1 LGTRGEAPGL
11 GLITDAQ
18 LVSDRIRE
26 RRRMVFLTVLR
37 AKGKVRL
44 ACGFAVFRRVSYD
57 QDGPV
62 MLLRTATRHSSRLV
76 IAICLFTLLLA
87 GCNPEHYP
95 QTTLLP
101 RGDFA
106 RIADDLLDT
115 TVKWAVLVFILVEG
129 VLIYAIFRFRGKPDD
144 PEPQQT
150 HGNTTVEI
158 IWTVIPAL
166 ILAAIAVPTVRAIF
180 QTNATPKRDALNI
193 EVVGHQWWW
202 EFRYP
207 EYNLTT
213 ANEIHV
219 PVGRTVSL
227 RMGSADVIHSFW
239 APQFAGKRDVFANR
253 QTRLWFKAEALGEYP
268 GQCAE
273 FCGIQHAR
281 MGYRIKSQ
289 KPEEFQAWVA
299 HMQSLSLKPP
309 PEPPKPAAGTR
320 SDKAVHT
327 ASVGATVQAAAQG
340 PDYAAGEKLF
350 QSKGCVACHALYAVN
365 APKGMIGP
373 NLANVGARSYIA
385 AGTLKNTDENLAR
398 WIRNPQAIKKGVL
411 MPNLGLSEN
420 EAKTLAGFLRA
431 HQ

>member
-1 LGTRGEAPGL
+1 M
-11 GLITDAQ
+11 
-18 LVSDRIRE
+18 S
-26 RRRMVFLTVLR
+26 
-37 AKGKVRL
+37 
-44 ACGFAVFRRVSYD
+44 
-57 QDGPV
+57 
-62 MLLRTATRHSSRLV
+62 RTAAWRPSRLV
-76 IAICLFTLLLA
+76 TALCLLMFVLI
-87 GCNPEHYP
+87 GCSPEHYP

-115 TVKWAVLVFILVEG
+115 TVKWALLVFVLVEG
-129 VLIYAIFRFRGKPDD
+129 VLIYAIFRFRGKPGD
-144 PEPQQT
+144 PEPHQT

-180 QTNATPKRDALNI
+180 QTNATPAKDALTI

-207 EYNLTT
+207 EYNVTT

-239 APQFAGKRDVFANR
+239 VPQFAAKRDVFANR
-253 QTRLWFKAEALGEYP
+253 ETRMWFKAETEGEYP
-268 GQCAE
+268 AQCAE

-281 MGYRIKSQ
+281 MAYRIKAQ

-299 HMQSLSLKPP
+299 HMQTLGPKPP
-309 PEPPKPAAGTR
+309 PTPAGTKPPPRPPAGTKPAAGA
-320 SDKAVHT
+320 SPNSQVMT
-327 ASVGATVQAAAQG
+327 ASQGGTLQQPGSPGGAQDPQ
-340 PDYAAGEKLF
+340 YASGEKLF
-350 QSKGCVACHALYAVN
+350 LTKGCVGCHSLQAVN
-365 APKGMIGP
+365 APKGMVGP

-398 WIRNPQAIKKGVL
+398 WIRDPQGIKKGVL
-411 MPNLGLSEN
+411 MPNLGLTD
-420 EAKTLAGFLRA
+420 ADARALVAFLRA
-431 HQ
+431 HK

>member
-1 LGTRGEAPGL
+1 M
-11 GLITDAQ
+11 LI
-18 LVSDRIRE
+18 
-26 RRRMVFLTVLR
+26 
-37 AKGKVRL
+37 
-44 ACGFAVFRRVSYD
+44 
-57 QDGPV
+57 
-62 MLLRTATRHSSRLV
+62 RTAARRPSRL
-76 IAICLFTLLLA
+76 IAALCLLVLVLI
-87 GCNPEHYP
+87 GCSPEHYP

-115 TVKWAVLVFILVEG
+115 TVKWALLVFVLVEG
-129 VLIYAIFRFRGKPDD
+129 VLIYAIFRFRGKPGD
-144 PEPQQT
+144 PEPRQS

-180 QTNATPKRDALNI
+180 QTNSSPPQGALTI

-219 PVGRTVSL
+219 PVGRTVAL
-227 RMGSADVIHSFW
+227 RMGSNDVIHSFW
-239 APQFAGKRDVFANR
+239 VPQFAAKREVFANR
-253 QTRLWFKAEALGEYP
+253 ESRMWFKAEVEGEYP

-273 FCGIQHAR
+273 FCGIQHGR
-281 MGYRIKSQ
+281 MAYRIRAQ
-289 KPEEFQAWVA
+289 APAEFDAWVA
-299 HMQSLSLKPP
+299 HMQTLKP
-309 PEPPKPAAGTR
+309 KP
-320 SDKAVHT
+320 VPT
-327 ASVGATVQAAAQG
+327 ASAGSGVRTASQGASIQQPGSAQG
-340 PDYAAGEKLF
+340 PQGNQYAAGEKLF
-350 QSKGCVACHALYAVN
+350 TAKGCVACHALYAVN
-365 APKGMIGP
+365 APKGMVGP

-398 WIRNPQAIKKGVL
+398 WIQNPQAIKKGVL
-411 MPNLGLSEN
+411 MPNLGVSEP
-420 EAKTLAGFLRA
+420 EARALVAFLRA

>member
-1 LGTRGEAPGL
+1 
-11 GLITDAQ
+11 
-18 LVSDRIRE
+18 
-26 RRRMVFLTVLR
+26 
-37 AKGKVRL
+37 
-44 ACGFAVFRRVSYD
+44 
-57 QDGPV
+57 
-62 MLLRTATRHSSRLV
+62 MLLRTAGPRSFRLV
-76 IAICLFTLLLA
+76 AALCLLTLVLA
-87 GCNPEHYP
+87 GCSPEHYP

-115 TVKWAVLVFILVEG
+115 TVKWALLVFVLVEG
-129 VLIYAIFRFRGKPDD
+129 VLVYAIFRFRGKPGD
-144 PEPQQT
+144 PEPHQT

-166 ILAAIAVPTVRAIF
+166 ILAVIAVPTVKAIF
-180 QTNATPKRDALNI
+180 QTNAVPGKDALTI

-227 RMGSADVIHSFW
+227 RMGSNDVIHSFW
-239 APQFAGKRDVFANR
+239 VPQFAAKRDVFANR
-253 QTRLWFKAEALGEYP
+253 ETRMWFKAEAEGEYP

-273 FCGIQHAR
+273 FCGIQHGR
-281 MGYRIKSQ
+281 MAYRIKAQ

-299 HMQSLSLKPP
+299 HMQTLGPKPP
-309 PEPPKPAAGTR
+309 APRAAPNP
-320 SDKAVHT
+320 
-327 ASVGATVQAAAQG
+327 Q
-340 PDYAAGEKLF
+340 YAEGEKLF
-350 QSKGCVACHALYAVN
+350 TAKGCIACHSLVAVN
-365 APKGMIGP
+365 APKGMVGP

-385 AGTLKNTDENLAR
+385 AGTLKNTDENLAH
-398 WIRNPQAIKKGVL
+398 WIRDPQGIKKGVL
-411 MPNLGLSEN
+411 MPNLGVT
-420 EAKTLAGFLRA
+420 EAEAQALVAYLRA

>member
-1 LGTRGEAPGL
+1 MA
-11 GLITDAQ
+11 
-18 LVSDRIRE
+18 
-26 RRRMVFLTVLR
+26 
-37 AKGKVRL
+37 
-44 ACGFAVFRRVSYD
+44 
-57 QDGPV
+57 
-62 MLLRTATRHSSRLV
+62 LRTAARRPFCLV
-76 IAICLFTLLLA
+76 TALCLLSLVLA
-87 GCNPEHYP
+87 GCSAEHYP

-115 TVKWAVLVFILVEG
+115 TFKWAVLVFVLVEG
-129 VLIYAIFRFRGKPDD
+129 VLVYAIFRFRGKPGD
-144 PEPQQT
+144 PEPHQS

-180 QTNATPKRDALNI
+180 QTNSLPDKSALTI
-193 EVVGHQWWW
+193 QVVGHQWWW

-227 RMGSADVIHSFW
+227 RMGSNDVIHSFW
-239 APQFAGKRDVFANR
+239 VPQFAAKRDVFANR
-253 QTRLWFKAEALGEYP
+253 ETRLWFKAEVEGEYP

-273 FCGIQHAR
+273 FCGIQHGR
-281 MGYRIKSQ
+281 MGYRIRAQ
-289 KPEEFQAWVA
+289 KPAEFAAWVA
-299 HMQSLSLKPP
+299 HMQTLKPKGAP
-309 PEPPKPAAGTR
+309 TASADSG
-320 SDKAVHT
+320 VHT
-327 ASVGATVQAAAQG
+327 ASQGATVQQPTSPQAAQG
-340 PDYAAGEKLF
+340 NQYAAGEKLF
-350 QSKGCVACHALYAVN
+350 TAKGCVACHALYAVN

-398 WIRNPQAIKKGVL
+398 WIRDPQGIKKGVL
-411 MPNLGLSEN
+411 MPNLGVSEPDS
-420 EAKTLAGFLRA
+420 KTLAAFLRA
-431 HQ
+431 HK